1 MEKHPIAC
9 LFCAFG
15 AGIVF
20 TSIFDLGRL
29 RLLFGYN
36 IIAQPDTSRKVSGKL
51 LDTGSSERDKQE
63 VPDGIESC
71 IGNTPL
77 FRIKSLSEATGCD
90 ILAKAEVN
98 QWQILSE

>member
-9 LFCAFG
+9 LSCAFI
-15 AGIVF
+15 AGILF
-20 TSIFDLGRL
+20 TAVFDLSRL
-29 RLLFGYN
+29 PLLCRH
-36 IIAQPDTSRKVSGKL
+36 IDLAQSDTPRKVS
-51 LDTGSSERDKQE
+51 RVKQE

-98 QWQILSE
+98 Y

>member
-9 LFCAFG
+9 LSCAFV
-15 AGIVF
+15 AGVILTAV
-20 TSIFDLGRL
+20 IDLSHL
-29 RLLFGYN
+29 RLLPGSTG
-36 IIAQPDTSRKVSGKL
+36 IALSDTTRKVSRNP
-51 LDTGSSERDKQE
+51 LDTVSRERDKDE

-98 QWQILSE
+98 Y